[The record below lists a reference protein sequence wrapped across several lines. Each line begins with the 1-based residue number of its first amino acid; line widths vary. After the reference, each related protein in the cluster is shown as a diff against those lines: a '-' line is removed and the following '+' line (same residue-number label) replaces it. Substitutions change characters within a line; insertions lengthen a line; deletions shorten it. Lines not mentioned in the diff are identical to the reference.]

1 MLDDWPVTT
10 IVISDVRDGTTVTV
24 GSIPVIVAHFARVT
38 EAHLLVTVSLGIG
51 LVFGVVLELVNF
63 DALRGGSG
71 GGGRCGSSSG
81 SVGSVSVSA
90 VLAIGTGRFRCG
102 CVSKIPVLDDF
113 IEVEKK
119 RRLTGRWRN
128 GYPLAAE
135 DAEFA
140 FRISGVLEHVV
151 VVVSRPEAV
160 LAGDQTVL
168 ICRDTR
174 IGIF

>member
-1 MLDDWPVTT
+1 MV
-10 IVISDVRDGTTVTV
+10 VV
-24 GSIPVIVAHFARVT
+24 GAAADPAPSAPSASPP
-38 EAHLLVTVSLGIG
+38 SLPS
-51 LVFGVVLELVNF
+51 
-63 DALRGGSG
+63 APAGSG
-71 GGGRCGSSSG
+71 AAAFPKFQFYHD
-81 SVGSVSVSA
+81 V
-90 VLAIGTGRFRCG
+90 
-102 CVSKIPVLDDF
+102 

-119 RRLTGRWRN
+119 PRLTGRWRN

-174 IGIF
+174 IGIFS